1 MKVAVRCAR
10 HPYLYNSK
18 FWKGDDKR
26 RNLVLYR
33 ASDDYYFCDKYQNPQ
48 TREEYA
54 PILRYAEVLLTRPR
68 LPHVR
73 ETRLSPL
80 EKLNQVRDRSLADPA
95 TQTYKAGDF
104 ANTKALVEAILW
116 ERRIEFQGEGRR
128 WEDIHRLAADEL
140 TAVRWYPRKDRIQQC
155 EEPRRIR
162 CWWRSESRMVRQQQ
176 TVHPVHR

>member
-1 MKVAVRCAR
+1 MMSAR
-10 HPYLYNSK
+10 EGGRAMCPTSPTLYNSK

-54 PILRYAEVLLTRPR
+54 PILRYAEVLLNEAEAAARAGDKT
-68 LPHVR
+68 LA
-73 ETRLSPL
+73 L

-95 TQTYKAGDF
+95 TQTYKASDF

-128 WEDIHRLAADEL
+128 WEDIHRLAADDLLPSGGIPAKIEYNNVKNQG
-140 TAVRWYPRKDRIQQC
+140 AFVVGGEVKA
-155 EEPRRIR
+155 E
-162 CWWRSESRMVRQQQ
+162 
-176 TVHPVHR
+176 